1 MARPPKISD
10 SDLISV
16 IAELRKL
23 HRVLTGQHV
32 RAELHRRFG
41 IRAGTKRVYR
51 LLRSPP
57 PTPPPIDPSDAASRI
72 LALTIERD
80 AALARAD
87 LSELRERS
95 TQDRTANEIHDLRQ
109 EVKRLRQGC

>member
-1 MARPPKISD
+1 M
-10 SDLISV
+10 

-57 PTPPPIDPSDAASRI
+57 PPPPSIDPSDATYRI
-72 LALTIERD
+72 LALTRERD
-80 AALARAD
+80 SALARAN
-87 LSELRERS
+87 LAELRERS
-95 TQDRTANEIHDLRQ
+95 TQDRTANEIYELRQ
-109 EVKRLRQGC
+109 EVKRLRQG